1 MPVVAPGTP
10 FDHVR
15 VVLVGARN
23 PLNIGAAAR
32 AMSNFGFLHL
42 RVVNAY
48 DVAFREARSAVG
60 ASELLAHAE
69 EFPTVAEAV
78 ADCSLVAGTTAATR
92 RELQHPL
99 RRLKEGAAAI
109 RKRLCSGDVALLFG
123 SEKIGLTN
131 EAMSHCDWLMRIP
144 TRDEHR
150 SMNLAQSVAICLYE
164 LARDSGVALER
175 LNPDATNQPA
185 TAANVERVTMVL
197 MEALRASGSLQTRSA
212 AITEQKV
219 RRMLH
224 RHELTAGD
232 AELWL
237 GMLRAMLWKMEEG
250 KESR

>member
-1 MPVVAPGTP
+1 MPVVTPQTP
-10 FDHVR
+10 FDRVR

-60 ASELLAHAE
+60 ASALLADAE
-69 EFPTVAEAV
+69 EFATVAEAV
-78 ADCSLVAGTTAATR
+78 ADCALVVGTTAATR
-92 RELQHPL
+92 RELQHQL

-109 RKRLCSGDVALLFG
+109 RKRLRSGNVAILFG

-131 EAMSHCDWLMRIP
+131 EAMSHCDWLIHIP

-164 LARDSGVALER
+164 LARDSGLALER
-175 LNPDATNQPA
+175 LKPDAINQPA
-185 TAANVERVTMVL
+185 TAANVERVATVL
-197 MEALRASGSLQTRSA
+197 MEALRVSGSLQTRSA
-212 AITEQKV
+212 GITEQKI
-219 RRMLH
+219 RRMLR

-232 AELWL
+232 AEFWL
-237 GMLRAMLWKMEEG
+237 GMLRAILWKMEKG
-250 KESR
+250 KDSR